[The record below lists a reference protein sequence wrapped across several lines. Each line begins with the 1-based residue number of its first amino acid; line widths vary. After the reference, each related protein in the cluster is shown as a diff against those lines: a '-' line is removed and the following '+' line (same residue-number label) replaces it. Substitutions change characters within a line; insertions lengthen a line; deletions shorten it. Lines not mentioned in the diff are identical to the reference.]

1 MAAKAKRAA
10 LIGYDCL
17 IPKRLEA
24 LLAQGGLVN
33 FRKFMSEG
41 SFIPEGFN
49 LPTVTPPSWATIC
62 TGAWPRT
69 HGVEDYYYYHEGR
82 SLDYKETT
90 QAFGSEIL
98 TAQTIWDAWD
108 TAGKKCIVVN
118 YPMSWPSKMKNGV
131 MIMGEGLSPAETRW
145 PLHGN
150 EHREFLCSEGV
161 ISTDFYPMGAQG
173 SFDDAEGWANLPDSD
188 EPLEMTV
195 AMHFKESMEPLEDQT
210 WHCLV
215 WQDGDDGYDRM
226 ALCPV
231 NPWDRNLWR

>member
-17 IPKRLEA
+17 IPKRLEV

-41 SFIPEGFN
+41 SYIPEGFN

-90 QAFGSEIL
+90 QAFGSDIL

-108 TAGKKCIVVN
+108 
-118 YPMSWPSKMKNGV
+118 
-131 MIMGEGLSPAETRW
+131 LS
-145 PLHGN
+145 LIH
-150 EHREFLCSEGV
+150 
-161 ISTDFYPMGAQG
+161 I
-173 SFDDAEGWANLPDSD
+173 
-188 EPLEMTV
+188 
-195 AMHFKESMEPLEDQT
+195 
-210 WHCLV
+210 
-215 WQDGDDGYDRM
+215 
-226 ALCPV
+226 
-231 NPWDRNLWR
+231 